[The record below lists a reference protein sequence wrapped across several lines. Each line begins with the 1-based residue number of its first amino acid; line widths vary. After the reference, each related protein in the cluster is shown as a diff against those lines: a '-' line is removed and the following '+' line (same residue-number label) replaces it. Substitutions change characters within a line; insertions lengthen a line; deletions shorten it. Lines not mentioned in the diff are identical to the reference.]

1 MRHNS
6 KYTTQ
11 QEAREGILGTGT
23 GSLRCSVPSFHN
35 LQNPMMMPR
44 IARIVT
50 FSTFFTRSVLHSQAF
65 TSLSSTSSHK
75 FIDSSSSTPTFLKRL
90 QTSCTTR
97 SMSATDSS
105 SSKSEPP
112 KKKRVLVPIADDS
125 EEIETSCI
133 TDTLVRFGAEVVV
146 ASVKPDG
153 DLVCRMSRGLKICA
167 DVTIADATSSSQEN
181 NWDLIAL
188 PGGMPGA
195 KHLRD
200 CDALVQLLKKQNEAK
215 KLCAAVCAS
224 PAVVFQSMGL
234 LGSGATSYPAPPFR
248 STMDDPSDDKVVVQ
262 GNIVTSQGPGTS
274 LLFAIALGEQLVS
287 KNRIEI
293 VDKGKKM
300 LDR

>member
-1 MRHNS
+1 M
-6 KYTTQ
+6 
-11 QEAREGILGTGT
+11 
-23 GSLRCSVPSFHN
+23 
-35 LQNPMMMPR
+35 
-44 IARIVT
+44 
-50 FSTFFTRSVLHSQAF
+50 
-65 TSLSSTSSHK
+65 
-75 FIDSSSSTPTFLKRL
+75 
-90 QTSCTTR
+90 
-97 SMSATDSS
+97 
-105 SSKSEPP
+105 
-112 KKKRVLVPIADDS
+112 PIADDS

-153 DLVCRMSRGLKICA
+153 DLVCKMSRGLKICA
-167 DVTIADATSSSQEN
+167 DVTIADATSSSQEHS
-181 NWDLIAL
+181 WDLIAL

-262 GNIVTSQGPGTS
+262 DNIVTSQGPGTS
-274 LLFAIALGEQLVS
+274 LLFAIALGEQLYGKDAADS
-287 KNRIEI
+287 IAAEML
-293 VDKGKKM
+293 VD
-300 LDR
+300 R

>member
-1 MRHNS
+1 
-6 KYTTQ
+6 
-11 QEAREGILGTGT
+11 
-23 GSLRCSVPSFHN
+23 
-35 LQNPMMMPR
+35 MPR
-44 IARIVT
+44 IARILT
-50 FSTFFTRSVLHSQAF
+50 FSTFLTRSVLHSQAF
-65 TSLSSTSSHK
+65 TSLSTSHK
-75 FIDSSSSTPTFLKRL
+75 SIDSSSIPSFLNRR
-90 QTSCTTR
+90 QTTVIR
-97 SMSATDSS
+97 SMSATDTNSS
-105 SSKSEPP
+105 LSEPP

-224 PAVVFQSMGL
+224 RQWCFNLWVSWVRVRHLIQRL
-234 LGSGATSYPAPPFR
+234 
-248 STMDDPSDDKVVVQ
+248 PSEARWM
-262 GNIVTSQGPGTS
+262 ILRMT
-274 LLFAIALGEQLVS
+274 
-287 KNRIEI
+287 R
-293 VDKGKKM
+293 
-300 LDR
+300 

>member
-1 MRHNS
+1 M
-6 KYTTQ
+6 T
-11 QEAREGILGTGT
+11 
-23 GSLRCSVPSFHN
+23 
-35 LQNPMMMPR
+35 MPR
-44 IARIVT
+44 IARILT
-50 FSTFFTRSVLHSQAF
+50 FSTFLTGSVFHSQAF
-65 TSLSSTSSHK
+65 TSLRISHK
-75 FIDSSSSTPTFLKRL
+75 AIDSSSIPSFLNRR
-90 QTSCTTR
+90 QTTVTR

-105 SSKSEPP
+105 SEPP

-153 DLVCRMSRGLKICA
+153 DLVCKMSRGLKICA
-167 DVTIADATSSSQEN
+167 DVTIADAASSSQEN

-248 STMDDPSDDKVVVQ
+248 STMDNPSDDKVVVQ

-274 LLFAIALGEQLVS
+274 LLFAIALGEKLYGKDAADSIAAEMLV
-287 KNRIEI
+287 
-293 VDKGKKM
+293 
-300 LDR
+300 DR